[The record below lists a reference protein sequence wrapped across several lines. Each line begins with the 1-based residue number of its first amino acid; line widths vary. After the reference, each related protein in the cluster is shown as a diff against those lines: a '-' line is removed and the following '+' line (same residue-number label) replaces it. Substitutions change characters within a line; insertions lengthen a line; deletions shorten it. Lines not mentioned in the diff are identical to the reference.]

1 MIILT
6 IRSTKKIMSEK
17 GYPELETTLIEITE
31 ENIEQEEDIF
41 PLIDYEEESSENTN
55 SEDPIDKLYRSL
67 RGKIISIIRSKISYE
82 N

>member
-1 MIILT
+1 
-6 IRSTKKIMSEK
+6 MSEK
-17 GYPELETTLIEITE
+17 DYPELETTLIEITE

-41 PLIDYEEESSENTN
+41 PLIDYEDGNSENPCT
-55 SEDPIDKLYRSL
+55 EDPIDKLYRNL